1 MAYRQDLFTH
11 TINSL
16 RSGRTQQE
24 ASELLNDLVNICRDT
39 GKSGK
44 ITLEIAI
51 NPDKG
56 LNGQYFISDKIT
68 VKKPEFPRGQ
78 TILWGTPDGNLQI
91 NDPNQSELDLKV
103 IEDEKRSTFV
113 IDSESKEA
121 IKV

>member
-11 TINSL
+11 AVASL

-24 ASELLNDLVNICRDT
+24 ASEKLNELVNICRDT
-39 GKSGK
+39 GKAGK
-44 ITLEIAI
+44 LTLEIAI

-78 TILWGTPDGNLQI
+78 TILYGTADGNLQI
-91 NDPNQSELDLKV
+91 NDPNQTELDLTIVKDQERKTV
-103 IEDEKRSTFV
+103 V
-113 IDSESKEA
+113 IDNESSEA
-121 IKV
+121 IQL